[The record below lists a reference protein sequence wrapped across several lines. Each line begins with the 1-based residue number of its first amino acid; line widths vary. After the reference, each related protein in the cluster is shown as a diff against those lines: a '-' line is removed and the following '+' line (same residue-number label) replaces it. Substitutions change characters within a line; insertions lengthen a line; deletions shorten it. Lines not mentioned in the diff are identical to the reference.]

1 MVLVV
6 MNFHRARVNVRL
18 EGVEG
23 IRQRRQ
29 GERSCGG
36 RGGDDGSGLLG
47 FGDEQRRAG
56 GGGEGGVFN
65 GLASGHHKDPFRV
78 VASACLGFGW
88 PVVIG
93 LLPEYAN
100 SGGW

>member
-6 MNFHRARVNVRL
+6 MNFHRARVNVRF

-23 IRQRRQ
+23 IGQRRQ
-29 GERSCGG
+29 GERSRGG
-36 RGGDDGSGLLG
+36 RGGDDWSGLLG
-47 FGDEQRRAG
+47 LGDGQRRTAG

-93 LLPEYAN
+93 LLPEYPN
-100 SGGW
+100 RDG